1 MTGSTAL
8 ARREAEPGARLA
20 RHRGVLDARSDTT
33 PTHDLPGNDEGLTER
48 EARDRLGRDGPNEL
62 ASKPPTPHW
71 RRFVAQFRSVLV
83 LLLLAATGISLVLW
97 VHERDTALPY
107 DAIAILAIV
116 LLNAALGYVQ
126 ELRAESAVAALRAM
140 SAPEAT
146 VIRDGERRRIPARD
160 VVGGDVILIEEG
172 DTIAADARLLR
183 VAALRVAEA
192 PLTGESVPVGKSL
205 ASVAADAALAD
216 RTDMVFSGTTAVSG
230 RGRARVVG
238 IGMNTEIGR
247 IAGMLDAVQTE
258 DTPLQRELDRLGRTL
273 GALVVVVALVV
284 VAAIYALEPAHG
296 VAAIVN
302 VLLLGVALAVAAV
315 PEGLPAIVTAVLA
328 IGVRRMA
335 RRSAI
340 VRRLTAVETLGSA
353 TVIASDK
360 TGTLTTNAM
369 TVRVVRTAS
378 GRAAPADLSR
388 VGGEQRVELER
399 TLVAASLANNASL
412 RRGAGDDWEVQG
424 DPTEGALL
432 LAAQA
437 AGVDVHA
444 LEARWPRLAE
454 QPFTSER
461 KRMSTVHEAADDADV
476 RMLFAK
482 GAPDLLLRRCACEL
496 VGERTV
502 PLTDERRDAVLRE
515 AESLADDALRT
526 LAVAYRTLDGDVGAN
541 AGDADAADAA
551 DAGDA
556 GDALERELVL
566 LGLVGMIDPPRPEA
580 SDAVRRARAAGIR
593 PLLITGDHPRTAVVI
608 ARELGIA
615 DDDRVVTGA
624 ELEEMDDDAL
634 ARAVRE
640 TSVFARVDPSHKL
653 RLVRALQSQGEV
665 VAMTGDGVNDAPA
678 LRAADIGIAMGI
690 SGTDVSRQA
699 ADMVLAD
706 DNFATIV
713 AAVEEGRAIYANIRR
728 ALRFLLSGNFG
739 EVTTMFVGVALA
751 GTLGLREADGG
762 LLLPL
767 LATQILWINLLTD
780 GAPALALGV
789 DPAEPGLMQMKPRRR
804 DEPVIAPHTWRD
816 IAIAGVIMAASTL
829 FVFDASLPGGL
840 LAGASDVPH
849 ARTMA
854 FTTIVLAQL
863 FNVFDSRSR
872 RRSAFSGLA
881 HTKWT
886 WAAVLASVA
895 LQALVVYM
903 PPLRAAFG
911 TTPLNATDWLLCAA
925 AASVLLWVHEIT
937 KLVARR
943 RDGTRRASR

>member
-1 MTGSTAL
+1 M
-8 ARREAEPGARLA
+8 
-20 RHRGVLDARSDTT
+20 RGD
-33 PTHDLPGNDEGLTER
+33 DEGLTER
-48 EARDRLGRDGPNEL
+48 EARARLERDGPNEL
-62 ASKPPTPHW
+62 ASAPPTPHW
-71 RRFVAQFRSVLV
+71 RRFVAQVRSVLV
-83 LLLLAATGISLVLW
+83 LLLLAATAISLVLW
-97 VHERDTALPY
+97 IHERDTALPY

-146 VIRDGERRRIPARD
+146 VIRDGERRRVPAREV
-160 VVGGDVILIEEG
+160 VVGDAILVEEG
-172 DTIAADARLLR
+172 DTIPADARLLR
-183 VAALRVAEA
+183 VASLHVAEA
-192 PLTGESVPVGKSL
+192 PLTGESVPVEKSL
-205 ASVAADAALAD
+205 APVAPDAALGD
-216 RTDMVFSGTTAVSG
+216 RTNMIFSGTTAVSG
-230 RGRARVVG
+230 RARARVVAT
-238 IGMNTEIGR
+238 GMNTEIGR
-247 IAGMLDAVQTE
+247 IAGMLDAVPIE
-258 DTPLQRELDRLGRTL
+258 ATPLQRELDRLGRML
-273 GALVVVVALVV
+273 GMLVVVVALVV
-284 VAAIYALEPAHG
+284 VAVILAAGHVRG
-296 VAAIVN
+296 VSAIVN

-378 GRAAPADLSR
+378 GRAAPD
-388 VGGEQRVELER
+388 ELPRTDGAVRHEMER
-399 TLVAASLANNASL
+399 TLHAASLANDASL
-412 RRGAGDDWEVQG
+412 RRGGDDGWEVQG

-461 KRMSTVHEAADDADV
+461 KRMSTVHEEAGRPDT

-482 GAPDLLLRRCACEL
+482 GAPDLLVRRCTCEL
-496 VGERTV
+496 VGEETV
-502 PLTDERRDAVLRE
+502 PLTDERRDAVLRD
-515 AESLADDALRT
+515 AESLASDALRT
-526 LAVAYRTLDGDVGAN
+526 LAVAYRTLE
-541 AGDADAADAA
+541 GDAVDEGARPDAVE
-551 DAGDA
+551 
-556 GDALERELVL
+556 ALERDLVL

-580 SDAVRRARAAGIR
+580 HDAVLRARAAGIR
-593 PLLITGDHPRTAVVI
+593 PLLVTGDHPRTAVVI
-608 ARELGIA
+608 ARELGIT

-624 ELEEMDDDAL
+624 ELEGMDDDAL

-653 RLVRALQSQGEV
+653 RIVRALQGQGEV

-678 LRAADIGIAMGI
+678 LRAADIGIAMGR

-699 ADMVLAD
+699 ADMILAD

-739 EVTTMFVGVALA
+739 EVTTMFVGVVLA
-751 GTLGLREADGG
+751 GTLGLREPDGG

-789 DPAEPGLMQMKPRRR
+789 DPAEPGLMRMKPRRH
-804 DEPVIAPHTWRD
+804 DESVISPHAWRD
-816 IAIAGVIMAASTL
+816 IAVAGLIMAASTL
-829 FVFDASLPGGL
+829 FVFDLSLPGGL
-840 LAGASDVPH
+840 LAGTSDERH

-895 LQALVVYM
+895 LQAIVVYV

-911 TTPLNATDWLLCAA
+911 TTPLDAGDWLLCAA

-943 RDGTRRASR
+943 RDRTRRASS

>member
-1 MTGSTAL
+1 MI
-8 ARREAEPGARLA
+8 ARDEQRTNPRGAR
-20 RHRGVLDARSDTT
+20 
-33 PTHDLPGNDEGLTER
+33 
-48 EARDRLGRDGPNEL
+48 
-62 ASKPPTPHW
+62 
-71 RRFVAQFRSVLV
+71 
-83 LLLLAATGISLVLW
+83 
-97 VHERDTALPY
+97 
-107 DAIAILAIV
+107 
-116 LLNAALGYVQ
+116 
-126 ELRAESAVAALRAM
+126 AE
-140 SAPEAT
+140 
-146 VIRDGERRRIPARD
+146 
-160 VVGGDVILIEEG
+160 
-172 DTIAADARLLR
+172 
-183 VAALRVAEA
+183 
-192 PLTGESVPVGKSL
+192 
-205 ASVAADAALAD
+205 
-216 RTDMVFSGTTAVSG
+216 
-230 RGRARVVG
+230 
-238 IGMNTEIGR
+238 
-247 IAGMLDAVQTE
+247 
-258 DTPLQRELDRLGRTL
+258 
-273 GALVVVVALVV
+273 
-284 VAAIYALEPAHG
+284 HG
-296 VAAIVN
+296 
-302 VLLLGVALAVAAV
+302 
-315 PEGLPAIVTAVLA
+315 
-328 IGVRRMA
+328 
-335 RRSAI
+335 
-340 VRRLTAVETLGSA
+340 
-353 TVIASDK
+353 
-360 TGTLTTNAM
+360 
-369 TVRVVRTAS
+369 VVRTAS

-461 KRMSTVHEAADDADV
+461 KRMSTVHEAADDADA

-551 DAGDA
+551 DAGDAGDA

-690 SGTDVSRQA
+690 SGTVVSRQA

-816 IAIAGVIMAASTL
+816 IAIAGLIMAASTL
-829 FVFDASLPGGL
+829 FVFDGSLPGGL
-840 LAGASDVPH
+840 LAGTSDVPH